1 MSIYKKCG
9 IYKIVCLVNNKAYIG
24 QTVNNFGDR
33 RDSHFAKLRGNYHDN
48 AELQSDWN
56 KYGEENFMF
65 EIIEEIP
72 GQELEYLNSRENEV
86 ILEYKSMGLAYNISE
101 GKGLRGCHLS
111 EETKRK
117 IGEKNRVNMTG
128 KKASEE
134 TKRKMSISQTL
145 RQSNMTDEEKEA
157 FRAKISETK
166 SKTPMSQE
174 LRDKLSSLMKNNKR
188 GARYTEEQI
197 RYIRYLYDD
206 MGMAISDIAKE
217 MNIPRGTVDSIV
229 KRTRWKDVL

>member
-1 MSIYKKCG
+1 MSIYKICG

-56 KYGEENFMF
+56 KYGEENFRF

-72 GQELEYLNSRENEV
+72 SQELEYLNSRENEV

-101 GKGLRGCHLS
+101 GKGQRGCHLS

-128 KKASEE
+128 RKASEE

-145 RQSNMTDEEKEA
+145 RQSNMTDEEKEV

-166 SKTPMSQE
+166 TKVPMSQE

-188 GARYTEEQI
+188 GTKYTEEQI

-206 MGMAISDIAKE
+206 MGMTISDIAKE
-217 MNIPRGTVDSIV
+217 MNIPRGTVDGII
-229 KRTRWKDVL
+229 KRTRWKDVS